1 MPDLHRV
8 LVDQNQKYKNLHK
21 EYNLFLK
28 RKQDIQDIFTKL
40 NQTNPVLD
48 MIWFMEILRI
58 YLEEKLLIKY
68 YIAKH
73 YIAKNQKYDEHQYG
87 LV

>member
-1 MPDLHRV
+1 
-8 LVDQNQKYKNLHK
+8 
-21 EYNLFLK
+21 
-28 RKQDIQDIFTKL
+28 
-40 NQTNPVLD
+40 